1 MSVPPTDTQIRR
13 LSRVCRERL
22 GHPRQLSAPEGYP
35 DSLALCVIDALH
47 STGVNHAAVRKV
59 VTRYRTHRVA
69 GGGNPET
76 DGAVALLGTFHDL
89 GSADAWAREIGNRD
103 RVSGQPD
110 APSRAEAVEAAA
122 TALSDIEIYSA
133 ADLREVTTY
142 PDLLP
147 TVQAAWTGV
156 IGQGSGVTWRHL
168 LMLAGVPEVAADR
181 TIVRFEAGALGLAPA
196 AVAPDFAGEAITRVA
211 ADLAVA
217 PAVLDQ
223 AAWRWQR
230 SH

>member
-35 DSLALCVIDALH
+35 DGLALCVIDVLH

-59 VTRYRTHRVA
+59 VARYRAHRA
-69 GGGNPET
+69 AEGGNPET

-103 RVSGQPD
+103 RLPGPAD
-110 APSRAEAVEAAA
+110 APTRAETVEAAA

-147 TVQAAWTGV
+147 TVRAAWTGV
-156 IGQGSGVTWRHL
+156 AGQGSGVTWHHL
-168 LMLAGVPEVAADR
+168 LMLAGVPEVTPDR
-181 TIVRFEAGALGLAPA
+181 TIVRFVAGALGLAPA
-196 AVAPDFAGEAITRVA
+196 TVDPEFAGEALNRAA
-211 ADLAVA
+211 ADLAVT
-217 PAVLDQ
+217 PTVLDH

-230 SH
+230 SR